1 MEQMSVQL
9 DFTELPDVHTCR
21 GRGLSPRIRL
31 GTLDPRVS
39 SLAVIAI
46 DPFEPGCSFVI
57 WLAAG
62 LAPAREI
69 PPGIPAEPV
78 VDFPVRVIQGTGDGG
93 RIGWQPPC
101 AAPEGPPHQVTIK
114 VYGLDTVPPLE
125 PGFNRNELVAAMR
138 GHIVQFGST
147 IALVR

>member
-1 MEQMSVQL
+1 MEQLSVQL

-21 GRGLSPRIRL
+21 GKGLSPRLRL
-31 GTLDPRVS
+31 GQLDSRVR
-39 SLAVIAI
+39 SLAIITI

-62 LAPAREI
+62 ISPAVEI
-69 PPGIPAEPV
+69 PPAIPADPV
-78 VDFPVRVIQGTGDGG
+78 VTFPVRAIQGTGDGG

-101 AAPEGPPHQVTIK
+101 AAPDDPPHQVTFK
-114 VYGLDTVPPLE
+114 VYGLDIEPEIE
-125 PGFNRNELVAAMR
+125 PGFAQHELVTAMT
-138 GHIVQFGST
+138 GHVVQFGST

>member
-1 MEQMSVQL
+1 MEQLSVQL

-31 GTLDPRVS
+31 GELDPRVR

-62 LAPAREI
+62 IPPTQDI

-78 VDFPVRVIQGTGDGG
+78 TISPIRAIHGTGDGG

-101 AAPEGPPHQVTIK
+101 AAPDEPPHQVTIK
-114 VYGLDTVPPLE
+114 VYGLDNEPELE
-125 PGFNRNELVAAMR
+125 PGFDRNEIVAMMK
-138 GHIVQFGST
+138 GHIVQFGAT
-147 IALVR
+147 IVLVR